1 MLPSNVQLTI
11 LHMAADHLHI
21 GLATPRTALPG
32 IGCGAAIAP
41 WLPPRTGGGDRGAG
55 GARGGEEEAR
65 LFFTKRHSVINPFYV
80 LIFCGRVKDLPP
92 MSRCKADGG
101 STAQRSNTV
110 GVDPLA
116 HIHWL

>member
-1 MLPSNVQLTI
+1 
-11 LHMAADHLHI
+11 MAADHPHI

-41 WLPPRTGGGDRGAG
+41 WLPPRTVGGDRGAG
-55 GARGGEEEAR
+55 GAGAGGGATVVSR
-65 LFFTKRHSVINPFYV
+65 RDTALLSTLFMFS
-80 LIFCGRVKDLPP
+80 FCGRVRDLP

-110 GVDPLA
+110 G
-116 HIHWL
+116 